1 MLSPDFKAKSLRRPH
16 DYEFASSVL
25 KLWIP
30 WSLLADVKLLNRC
43 GSIRMNSLESEVCS
57 AALCQ
62 SAIWPGLVG
71 VWPTGGQH
79 ALWGDRVIMGVVVNG
94 KCVYLHW
101 KGLRLR
107 LKLEELRNS
116 ELLVTF
122 ERDWRWSLLDC
133 NGPWKLFIGQVSK
146 THPLHLSWHS
156 HLVQLSDHESPGL
169 HAALPS
175 ANATCAGA

>member
-1 MLSPDFKAKSLRRPH
+1 M
-16 DYEFASSVL
+16 
-25 KLWIP
+25 
-30 WSLLADVKLLNRC
+30 
-43 GSIRMNSLESEVCS
+43 
-57 AALCQ
+57 
-62 SAIWPGLVG
+62 
-71 VWPTGGQH
+71 
-79 ALWGDRVIMGVVVNG
+79 IMGVVVNG
-94 KCVYLHW
+94 KCVYLYW

-122 ERDWRWSLLDC
+122 ERDWWWCLLDC
-133 NGPWKLFIGQVSK
+133 NGPSQFIRQVSK
-146 THPLHLSWHS
+146 THPLHLSRHS